1 MATVLIIRQDS
12 IFKSPWSKFDP
23 DYEDDYK
30 QPGLDNFE
38 SSFIQ
43 FCILYGFIIWFVK
56 FMSVIAMRL
65 KLQYNAFV
73 LPVYLSIVGLFLI
86 YHFYEL
92 EITLFDIG
100 NGETEFHSGQ
110 FFSLFLTLFI
120 FYF

>member
-1 MATVLIIRQDS
+1 MAAVLIIRQDS

-56 FMSVIAMRL
+56 FMSVLAMRL

-100 NGETEFHSGQ
+100 NGEREFHSGQ
-110 FFSLFLTLFI
+110 SFFSLFFTL
-120 FYF
+120 

>member
-56 FMSVIAMRL
+56 FMSVLAMRL

-110 FFSLFLTLFI
+110 FFFTFLKTI
-120 FYF
+120 